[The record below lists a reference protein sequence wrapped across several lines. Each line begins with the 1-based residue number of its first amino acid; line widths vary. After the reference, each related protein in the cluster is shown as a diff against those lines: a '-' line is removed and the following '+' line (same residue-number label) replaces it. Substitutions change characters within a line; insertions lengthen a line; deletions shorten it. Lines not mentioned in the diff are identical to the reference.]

1 MKRQL
6 YDMQFLY
13 WEATGKH
20 VTLIG
25 RIVTKRRYKM
35 EEYLVCEM
43 NLVYG
48 NQLKKARRLTE
59 EEKTHYMP
67 WFRENL
73 EYLSLYQ
80 IREILG
86 DRDSDGKF
94 VSSSG
99 DVYIV
104 SQDEWNKMIK
114 MNEEQGILKKKK
126 DLKEKIEDLQ
136 YTIERCESA
145 KKLYTREEAQA
156 ERKRY
161 NNLFNEGGEGFVPHF
176 YTVEEYEWAKENL
189 KEYQKE
195 LSELGG

>member
-1 MKRQL
+1 MK
-6 YDMQFLY
+6 
-13 WEATGKH
+13 
-20 VTLIG
+20 
-25 RIVTKRRYKM
+25 
-35 EEYLVCEM
+35 EYLVCEM

-48 NQLKKARRLTE
+48 NQLAMARRLTE

-67 WFRENL
+67 WFREIGFVGIGDSVNL
-73 EYLSLYQ
+73 EYLSLHQ

-114 MNEEQGILKKKK
+114 MNEEQGISKKKK

-145 KKLYTREEAQA
+145 KKIIYQRRSAGRE
-156 ERKRY
+156 K
-161 NNLFNEGGEGFVPHF
+161 
-176 YTVEEYEWAKENL
+176 KI
-189 KEYQKE
+189 
-195 LSELGG
+195 

>member
-1 MKRQL
+1 MK
-6 YDMQFLY
+6 
-13 WEATGKH
+13 
-20 VTLIG
+20 
-25 RIVTKRRYKM
+25 
-35 EEYLVCEM
+35 EYLVCEM

-48 NQLKKARRLTE
+48 NQLARARRLTE

-67 WFRENL
+67 WFREIGFVRIGDGVNL
-73 EYLSLYQ
+73 EYLSLHQ

-86 DRDSDGKF
+86 DRDSDGNF
-94 VSSSG
+94 VSSSE

-176 YTVEEYEWAKENL
+176 YTVEEYEWTKENL

>member
-1 MKRQL
+1 
-6 YDMQFLY
+6 
-13 WEATGKH
+13 
-20 VTLIG
+20 
-25 RIVTKRRYKM
+25 M

-67 WFRENL
+67 WFREIGFVGIGDSVNL

-99 DVYIV
+99 DVYVV

-126 DLKEKIEDLQ
+126 DLKEKLRICNTQSSAANLQ
-136 YTIERCESA
+136 KNYILE
-145 KKLYTREEAQA
+145 KKLRQKEKDITIFLTREA
-156 ERKRY
+156 RD
-161 NNLFNEGGEGFVPHF
+161 LFLTF
-176 YTVEEYEWAKENL
+176 TRL
-189 KEYQKE
+189 KNMNGQKKI
-195 LSELGG
+195 

>member
-1 MKRQL
+1 
-6 YDMQFLY
+6 
-13 WEATGKH
+13 
-20 VTLIG
+20 
-25 RIVTKRRYKM
+25 M

-67 WFRENL
+67 WFREIGFVGIGDSVNL

-145 KKLYTREEAQA
+145 KKNYIPEKKLRQKEKDITIFLTREA
-156 ERKRY
+156 RD
-161 NNLFNEGGEGFVPHF
+161 LFLIF
-176 YTVEEYEWAKENL
+176 TRL
-189 KEYQKE
+189 KNMNGQKKI
-195 LSELGG
+195 